1 MRKIQSYLRIL
12 LIMTLSYLTAEWV
25 IDEPKGTVLFNPYV
39 LGFLFLIFL
48 LVVSFEA
55 IIGVLE
61 RIADQLTSPEQR
73 KAIEE
78 TKKQKALEN
87 NWKKRFGEWLMG
99 KKTAPDAQLLLEDH
113 NYDGIRELDNPLPP
127 WWLYLFYVTLLFG
140 VIYLGYYHLFDG
152 PNQEQNFEQ
161 EMALANE
168 QIETYKKTAASFVD
182 ETNVT
187 VLKDVASLENGR
199 SLFET
204 HCAVCHQNDG
214 GGSIGPNLTDNYWI
228 LGGDIKSIFLTIAKG
243 GRPGKGMIA
252 WNNSLKP
259 QEIQQLSSFILS
271 LKGTTPQ
278 NPKAPEGT
286 LMNQ

>member
-1 MRKIQSYLRIL
+1 MRTIESYLRML
-12 LIMTLSYLTAEWV
+12 LIMTLCYLIAEWV

-39 LGFLFLIFL
+39 LGFLFFIFL
-48 LVVSFEA
+48 LVISFEV

-61 RIADQLTSPEQR
+61 RIADQLTTPEQR
-73 KAIEE
+73 VALEE
-78 TKKQKALEN
+78 AKKQKALEN
-87 NWKKRFGEWLMG
+87 KWKKRFAEWLIG
-99 KKTAPDAQLLLEDH
+99 KQTTPEAQLILEDH

-127 WWLYLFYVTLLFG
+127 WWLYLFYLTLIFG
-140 VIYLGYYHLFDG
+140 VVYLGYYHLFGGSD
-152 PNQEQNFEQ
+152 QKQNFEQ
-161 EMALANE
+161 EMAMAKE

-187 VLKDVASLENGR
+187 VLTDASSLESGK
-199 SLFET
+199 SLFEI
-204 HCAVCHQNDG
+204 HCAICHQNDG
-214 GGSIGPNLTDNYWI
+214 GGAIGPNLTDNYWI

-271 LKGTTPQ
+271 LNGTTPQ

-286 LMNQ
+286 LINQ